1 MDNQIIEK
9 KEQDFLPDTFPQEG
23 IDDTQTILGKEA
35 VESWVKDK
43 VGSKVSPEAVTCYAE
58 AALKGLST
66 GTTAYKVGQWLDAV
80 ITPGVGTGAAILIGS
95 TSAATKARQCYLEE
109 KARQSPETGSQ
120 SLYLEL

>member
-1 MDNQIIEK
+1 MENQIIEK
-9 KEQDFLPDTFPQEG
+9 REEDNLPEKFPQNG
-23 IDDTQTILGKEA
+23 NDDTQTILSKEA

-43 VGSKVSPEAVTCYAE
+43 VGSKVSPEAAACYAE
-58 AALKGLST
+58 AALKGLRT
-66 GTTAYKVGQWLDAV
+66 GTTAYKIGQWLDAV

-109 KARQSPETGSQ
+109 KSRQNPEVGKQ